1 MTPLQLNK
9 SVLTF
14 VGVCVV
20 EDGTPRMERFR
31 IFLFYMLMVVMQIIN
46 IAACGLYFIK
56 YISTDYA
63 GAIYGFLASTVLL
76 CLLYI
81 LITLN
86 YHSKELRDIFMALDV
101 IHRKGKTYSLSF
113 I

>member
-14 VGVCVV
+14 VGVCAV
-20 EDGTPRMERFR
+20 ENGTPRMKRIR
-31 IFLFYMLMVVMQIIN
+31 IFLFYMLMVVMHIIN

-101 IHRKGKTYSLSF
+101 IHRKGKTHSLSF
-113 I
+113 M